1 MILACTVLIQLT
13 SVTDRRLD
21 DGKDAQSILLLR
33 VKIKNI
39 RFVGNL
45 IPNICENFDDD
56 IIIVLTEHSVFVSY
70 FFYQ

>member
-1 MILACTVLIQLT
+1 
-13 SVTDRRLD
+13 VTDRRLD